1 LNKKNVFSLF
11 QSKGWMMLVVFF
23 LFILLMTFFFGD
35 RGIIEIIRTKKEIR
49 ALQESIIEL
58 EAQKR
63 SLTTDVQQLRD
74 NPLALEKEARE
85 KLWLM
90 KKNEKVV
97 VIVSNKKEIR
107 HE

>member
-1 LNKKNVFSLF
+1 
-11 QSKGWMMLVVFF
+11 MLLIIFF
-23 LFILLMTFFFGD
+23 LFILLLTFFFGD

-49 ALQESIIEL
+49 ALQGSIVEL

-63 SLTTDVQQLRD
+63 LLSSDIQQLRD
-74 NPLALEKEARE
+74 NPLALEREARE

-97 VIVSNKKEIR
+97 VIVNNKKEIR

>member
-1 LNKKNVFSLF
+1 
-11 QSKGWMMLVVFF
+11 MLVVFF

>member
-1 LNKKNVFSLF
+1 
-11 QSKGWMMLVVFF
+11 MLIVFF

-35 RGIIEIIRTKKEIR
+35 RGIIEIIRTKREIR
-49 ALQESIIEL
+49 ALQDSIVEL

-63 SLTTDVQQLRD
+63 SLASDIQQLRD
-74 NPLALEKEARE
+74 NPLALEREARE

-90 KKNEKVV
+90 KRNEKVI
-97 VIVSNKKEIR
+97 VIVNHKKEIR

>member
-1 LNKKNVFSLF
+1 
-11 QSKGWMMLVVFF
+11 MLIIFF

-49 ALQESIIEL
+49 ALQESIVEL

-63 SLTTDVQQLRD
+63 SLTTDVQELRD
-74 NPLALEKEARE
+74 NPLALEREARE

-90 KKNEKVV
+90 KKNEKVI
-97 VIVSNKKEIR
+97 VIVNNKKEIR

>member
-1 LNKKNVFSLF
+1 
-11 QSKGWMMLVVFF
+11 MLIIFF

-49 ALQESIIEL
+49 ALKESIVEL
-58 EAQKR
+58 QAQKR
-63 SLTTDVQQLRD
+63 SLTTDVQELRD
-74 NPLALEKEARE
+74 NPLALEREARE

-90 KKNEKVV
+90 KKNEKVI
-97 VIVSNKKEIR
+97 VIVNNKKEIR

>member
-1 LNKKNVFSLF
+1 
-11 QSKGWMMLVVFF
+11 MLVVFF

-49 ALQESIIEL
+49 ALQESIVEL

>member
-1 LNKKNVFSLF
+1 
-11 QSKGWMMLVVFF
+11 MIIFF
-23 LFILLMTFFFGD
+23 LFILLLTFFFGD

-49 ALQESIIEL
+49 ALQESIVEL

-63 SLTTDVQQLRD
+63 LLSSDIQQLRD
-74 NPLALEKEARE
+74 NPLALEREARE

-90 KKNEKVV
+90 KKNEKVI
-97 VIVSNKKEIR
+97 VIVNNKKEIR